1 MYLAPRISGKCLWI
15 FTQQDYFRLQTR
27 IYETAFNFHRGSLI
41 KPTFLGHSLCPW
53 NWLGIGVF
61 ISERSQFYFCLVYK
75 ARSGIRITVA
85 TEINREGKESL
96 QACSGVKNPPANAGD
111 SGDAGSTSGSEDP
124 REKRVATHSGRI
136 PWPEETGGLQSIGLQ
151 RVRHVLGA
159 QHEHKKGR
167 KERRVGGRRERKELC
182 HSIGLDVSGE
192 KFIKVLVDHIKM
204 RGREGGK
211 ERKNRAIGRILPNFS
226 EAQNITHW
234 CCPLEMPLC
243 FTGFPPATTF
253 SPPPASFPLSPLP
266 SLQLKLHF
274 PILSLQLRLLLAWG
288 DHSKDQYI
296 LKCICL

>member
-1 MYLAPRISGKCLWI
+1 MVIMPLTTGCCNGRCYKICCYMHCTNSLTSKNSKIWMYLAPRISGKCLWI

-85 TEINREGKESL
+85 TEINREGKEGL

-182 HSIGLDVSGE
+182 HMHRAGCEWRKIHQSLSWSYQNE
-192 KFIKVLVDHIKM
+192 RE
-204 RGREGGK
+204 RGTERER
-211 ERKNRAIGRILPNFS
+211 EQS
-226 EAQNITHW
+226 YWQNLT
-234 CCPLEMPLC
+234 
-243 FTGFPPATTF
+243 
-253 SPPPASFPLSPLP
+253 
-266 SLQLKLHF
+266 
-274 PILSLQLRLLLAWG
+274 
-288 DHSKDQYI
+288 
-296 LKCICL
+296 